1 MVFTHGLRFSPR
13 STAFLATSA
22 APIITLGLE
31 VLVQEVIAAMVTA
44 PWSSSN
50 EVPSARV
57 TGVGLDGRPMSAGT
71 SSPYSCGSLDPLPL
85 AWLGESEAGKDSS
98 TDSS

>member
-1 MVFTHGLRFSPR
+1 MVFTQGLRFKPR

-31 VLVQEVIAAMVTA
+31 VLVHEVIAAITTA
-44 PWSSSN
+44 PWSRSN
-50 EVPSARV
+50 APPSAKL
-57 TGVGLDGRPMSAGT
+57 TGTRLLGRPISAGT
-71 SSPYSCGSLDPLPL
+71 SSPYSCGSVDCVPSPR
-85 AWLGESEAGKDSS
+85 LGTSEAGKDSS